1 MIDDSVSVLLDN
13 EPAVIETNATFSCLP
28 GQTFSGPYRS
38 TCMEN
43 GLWEPDPQEVKC
55 IGERHTCLLII
66 TSLWWD
72 IISYTVTIIPCQYQP
87 ETVKCFLSHNLQLL
101 QQTVV
106 LLLLPLVVT
115 SFPISAQLMELL

>member
-43 GLWEPDPQEVKC
+43 GLWEPDPQEVTEC

-72 IISYTVTIIPCQYQP
+72 ISYSYSMGARDLWQ
-87 ETVKCFLSHNLQLL
+87 
-101 QQTVV
+101 
-106 LLLLPLVVT
+106 
-115 SFPISAQLMELL
+115 